1 METLDEKIE
10 EAYESWRSTWEL
22 DGMTIRDI
30 YEAGYRHAIED
41 IEDET
46 PNVEGNRL
54 AATGNR
60 EGKEG

>member
-1 METLDEKIE
+1 MSAGFGGLTFEKEITEMETLDEKIE

-46 PNVEGNRL
+46 PNV
-54 AATGNR
+54 
-60 EGKEG
+60 

>member
-46 PNVEGNRL
+46 PN
-54 AATGNR
+54 A
-60 EGKEG
+60 